1 MTPTNENL
9 QQAYMMLLNSK
20 QYLHK
25 VQGIWVL
32 KNYEMEEL
40 CEEISKIQNRVYE
53 LIHYFDDEEEFERS
67 RRGEE

>member
-25 VQGIWVL
+25 VKEDWVL
-32 KNYEMEEL
+32 KEYEMEDL
-40 CEEISKIQNRVYE
+40 CGKISEIQNRVYE
-53 LIHYFDDEEEFERS
+53 LIHYFELEEEA
-67 RRGEE
+67 